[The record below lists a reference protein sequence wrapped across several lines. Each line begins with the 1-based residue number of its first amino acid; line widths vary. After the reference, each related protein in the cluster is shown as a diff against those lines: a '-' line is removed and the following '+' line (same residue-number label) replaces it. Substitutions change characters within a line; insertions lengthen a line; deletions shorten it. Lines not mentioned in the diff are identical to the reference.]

1 MEQAL
6 PICKS
11 FPNFSGFAPRAASK
25 RSGGWRPVQPGRA
38 WPTLTTA
45 VRIGVATGYG
55 QTPRMRTVV
64 RILVRMVDATYSF
77 SGMDLQQA
85 IDQAVSAGAG
95 CGRRN
100 AALPELPGRILPFFD
115 QRL

>member
-1 MEQAL
+1 
-6 PICKS
+6 
-11 FPNFSGFAPRAASK
+11 
-25 RSGGWRPVQPGRA
+25 
-38 WPTLTTA
+38 
-45 VRIGVATGYG
+45 
-55 QTPRMRTVV
+55 
-64 RILVRMVDATYSF
+64 MVDATYSF